1 MHGSGS
7 PSAMFIVA
15 KRQLAGPDM
24 VSGAGP
30 GWEEARRDAVHAAQA
45 EEAPGPCPS
54 DGPDRPD
61 HHGASETAELIRTG
75 EGTEC
80 PVCRTR
86 TIVEYW
92 VDDASWTKAGLP
104 DGTCVDCFN
113 ARGPDGAELRGL
125 YLRGS
130 LLKHEHE
137 LGNKNAPAE

>member
-15 KRQLAGPDM
+15 KRQLSGPDM

-86 TIVEYW
+86 TGSTMRAGPRPACPTVR
-92 VDDASWTKAGLP
+92 ASTASMPEDQMAL
-104 DGTCVDCFN
+104 
-113 ARGPDGAELRGL
+113 
-125 YLRGS
+125 S
-130 LLKHEHE
+130 
-137 LGNKNAPAE
+137 